1 MPALSAVEGCRKK
14 RLRIAGFSPRGML
27 VPCPRIYLCKQL
39 LALDDRLPEGAQENS
54 PGQHFAKRR
63 GSPGKAASKN
73 RPAPQGRKKD
83 APHNSTKASLF
94 AQHPP
99 LCNTS
104 FMSLVKEL
112 LRPLAEDGTSLTR
125 EQAAGVL
132 AEILAGGVPEVETA
146 SLLAVLATRGE
157 QAPELAGFVDA
168 MRRHAVPLPFTE
180 TERAEL
186 VDCVGTGGGG
196 PQTFNISC
204 GAALVASAA
213 GARVAKH
220 GNRAVTSRCG
230 AADVL
235 EALGVPIDLSPD
247 QAVECLRE
255 TGFVFLFA
263 PLYHPAMKALGPLRR
278 ALGFRTIFNLVG
290 PLTNPAHARTQ
301 VVGVLAPSR
310 VLLVGRTL
318 VALGAKRAFV
328 VHGTDG
334 IDELTTTGESVVA
347 RIEES
352 PAGEP
357 ELRAARVTPEM
368 AGLPRATLDQF
379 TGGDVATNKALLYD
393 VLTGIPGARRDI
405 VLLNA
410 AATLV
415 AAGLA
420 ADLKEG
426 VQRSADAIDSG
437 QAAATLAKLQQF
449 GLNHCS
455 KSN

>member
-1 MPALSAVEGCRKK
+1 MYQKVRSSRQTGWAVQADANWSAKEAAFTMRSDMS
-14 RLRIAGFSPRGML
+14 RL
-27 VPCPRIYLCKQL
+27 
-39 LALDDRLPEGAQENS
+39 
-54 PGQHFAKRR
+54 
-63 GSPGKAASKN
+63 
-73 RPAPQGRKKD
+73 
-83 APHNSTKASLF
+83 
-94 AQHPP
+94 
-99 LCNTS
+99 
-104 FMSLVKEL
+104 KEL
-112 LRPLAEDGTSLTR
+112 LKPLAEDGAALTR

-132 AEILAGGVPEVETA
+132 EEILGGSVPEVETA
-146 SLLAVLATRGE
+146 ALLAVLATRGE

-168 MRRHAVPLPFTE
+168 MRRNSVPLPFGPD
-180 TERAEL
+180 ERRQL

-204 GAALVASAA
+204 GAALVAAAA

-235 EALGVPIDLSPD
+235 EALGVPIDLKPEL
-247 QAVECLRE
+247 AVECLRE

-318 VALGAKRAFV
+318 AALGARRAFV

-347 RIEES
+347 RIVEGES
-352 PAGEP
+352 GEP
-357 ELRAARVTPEM
+357 ELKAARITPEM
-368 AGLPRATLDQF
+368 AGLPRATIDQF
-379 TGGDVATNKALLYD
+379 MGGDVATNKALLYD
-393 VLTGIPGARRDI
+393 VLTGIPGPRRDV
-405 VLLNA
+405 VLFNA
-410 AATLV
+410 AAVLV

-420 ADLKEG
+420 GDLKQG
-426 VQRSADAIDSG
+426 VAMGAEAIDSG
-437 QAAATLAKLQQF
+437 EAAATLEKLRRFGAK
-449 GLNHCS
+449 HAA
-455 KSN
+455 K